1 MRPRREDDLR
11 KVERAFAEAQR
22 ARPDPV
28 FGADWARHVMRDIR
42 REDGERRQP
51 VRSLGIDRLV
61 WRAASLGVMLAVIL
75 AGSAMFDAGQDEG
88 MDAAPASD
96 ELEFVASLIE

>member
-1 MRPRREDDLR
+1 MTQHTDQQLR
-11 KVERAFAEAQR
+11 KVERALAEAYR

-28 FGADWARHVMRDIR
+28 FGADWTRHVMRDIR
-42 REDGERRQP
+42 REDGERKQP
-51 VRSLGIDRLV
+51 VWSLGIDRLV
-61 WRAASLGVMLAVIL
+61 WRAASIGVMLAVIL
-75 AGSAMFDAGQDEG
+75 AGSAMFDTGQDEG